1 MLNRKHLFALP
12 AVAAL
17 TFGLAA
23 CGSDTDAKADSD
35 AEDDGV
41 IRIGASVT
49 PHAEILEFVNDN
61 LAEDAGIELDI
72 ETYDDY
78 VLPNR
83 ALDEGD
89 LDANFYQHLPFFEE
103 QVEDHG
109 FEFDH
114 FDGVHIEPFA
124 LYSNDHDSIEA
135 LPEGATIGVTN
146 DPANQVRALD
156 LFVDAGLLEID
167 EDAGADASLL
177 DITDNPNDFD
187 FVELDPEQLVHSL
200 DDTDA
205 SVINGNFALEA
216 DLNPATDSIAIE
228 DGEGNPFSNFVV
240 FRSEDSDRESLQTLD
255 ELLRSDDVR
264 DFIEET
270 WDDGEVIPAF

>member
-17 TFGLAA
+17 TLGLAA
-23 CGSDTDAKADSD
+23 CGSDSDANADSD
-35 AEDDGV
+35 SSDDGV

-103 QVEDHG
+103 QVEDHD

-124 LYSNDHDSIEA
+124 LYSNDYEDIND

-187 FVELDPEQLVHSL
+187 FVELDPEQLVHAL

-228 DGEGNPFSNFVV
+228 DGEDNPFSNFVV
-240 FRSEDSDRESLQTLD
+240 FRSEDSDREALQTLD

-270 WDDGEVIPAF
+270 WADGEVIPAF